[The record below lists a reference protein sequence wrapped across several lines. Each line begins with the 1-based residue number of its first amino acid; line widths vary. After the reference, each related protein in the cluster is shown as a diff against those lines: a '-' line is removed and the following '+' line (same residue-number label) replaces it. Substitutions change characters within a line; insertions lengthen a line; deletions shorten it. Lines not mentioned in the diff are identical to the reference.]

1 MDGHLKDLLNV
12 SARDLRN
19 GKFAVG
25 NIYLR
30 VSSDNAQDMVV
41 ANNVSMRIMWE
52 IIASAPNIQALSMS
66 AHAPWRS
73 AFHVEAESMWSVA

>member
-1 MDGHLKDLLNV
+1 MIGHLKDLLNV
-12 SARDLRN
+12 LARDVRD
-19 GKFAVG
+19 GKFGADSG
-25 NIYLR
+25 YLR
-30 VSSDNAQDMVV
+30 VSSDNAQDMAVD
-41 ANNVSMRIMWE
+41 NNVSMRIMWE